1 MDKKNAVM
9 KSEFNNENDLESFDL
24 EALEN
29 KINDNIEEEL
39 KDLDYLES
47 EHEKIGNPDNLGD
60 VVQNIVWEQFINQL
74 GSIAGEDFIKANHGL
89 TLDLRNEAHIQTP
102 ENFKDGK
109 ISKHNHYSRESL
121 EQNYDR
127 YKNMPHKEF
136 RKKYVNKQMDSTL
149 KRAGTLEKE
158 GINTVQD
165 IYTGKQIPTAR
176 KTVDGKDNP
185 NAAQREHVKSSDELF
200 RNPSLQMANDNEAL
214 ASIINDPENVQ
225 GYTTAKRNRSK
236 SNKSVAEMD
245 DKDKTKHHEKANK
258 RAEEFIKEKEKEGE
272 ERLKQEGR
280 KTQKEEA
287 LRIGSSSLRA
297 AVMALLA
304 QLVKTIIGKL
314 VTWFKSANKNLSTL
328 KTSIKDAIVSFVT
341 DLKTNLQIAGNSII
355 STIIT
360 SIGNPILNTIKK
372 FWAILKQGWRALK
385 DVYQY
390 LKNPDNK
397 SKPIDIRLMEIG
409 KIVIVTLT
417 AGGALL
423 LGDLIEKKLSLIP
436 VFSIEIPLIGSLAS
450 ILGLFFGAVGAGII
464 GAILLNYIDKKIAKK
479 QKGESNKNII
489 DKSNK
494 VLSLQAEQ
502 QIINTV
508 KLDNIKLTANQN
520 IINRHEDAAEI
531 MKKSMASIMD
541 NTIHPLALE
550 DSIIIDEE
558 DIKVTNQLNH
568 INDELD
574 KLL

>member
-127 YKNMPHKEF
+127 YKNMTHKEF

-176 KTVDGKDNP
+176 NTVEGKDNP
-185 NAAQREHVKSSDELF
+185 KAAQREHVKSSDELY

-214 ASIINDPENVQ
+214 ASVINNPENLQ
-225 GYTTAKRNRSK
+225 GYTTAERNRSK

-258 RAEEFIKEKEKEGE
+258 RAEEFINKKEKEGE
-272 ERLKQEGR
+272 ERLKEEGR

-328 KTSIKDAIVSFVT
+328 RTSIKDAIVSFVT

-385 DVYQY
+385 DVYEY

-502 QIINTV
+502 QIINAV

-520 IINRHEDAAEI
+520 ITNRYEDAAEI
-531 MKKSMASIMD
+531 MKQSMDSIMD

>member
-121 EQNYDR
+121 EENYDR

-176 KTVDGKDNP
+176 KTADGKDNP
-185 NAAQREHVKSSDELF
+185 KAAQREHVKSSDELY

-214 ASIINDPENVQ
+214 ASVINNPENLQ
-225 GYTTAKRNRSK
+225 GYTTAERNRSK

-258 RAEEFIKEKEKEGE
+258 RAEEFINKKEKEGE
-272 ERLKQEGR
+272 ERLKEEGR

-328 KTSIKDAIVSFVT
+328 RTSIKDAIVSFVT

-423 LGDLIEKKLSLIP
+423 LGDLIEKKLLLIP

-502 QIINTV
+502 QIINAV

-520 IINRHEDAAEI
+520 ITNRHEDAAEI
-531 MKKSMASIMD
+531 MKQSMDSIMD

>member
-176 KTVDGKDNP
+176 KTIDGKDNP
-185 NAAQREHVKSSDELF
+185 MAAQREHVKSSDELF

-214 ASIINDPENVQ
+214 ASVINDPENLQ

-236 SNKSVAEMD
+236 SNKSVDEMD

-258 RAEEFIKEKEKEGE
+258 RAEEFINKKEKEGE

-328 KTSIKDAIVSFVT
+328 RTSIKDAIVSFVT

-397 SKPIDIRLMEIG
+397 KKPIDIRLMEIG

-494 VLSLQAEQ
+494 VLELQAEQ
-502 QIINTV
+502 QIISAV
-508 KLDNIKLTANQN
+508 KLDNIKLKSNQN
-520 IINRHEDAAEI
+520 IINRHEEASEI
-531 MKKSMASIMD
+531 MKKSMSLIMED
-541 NTIHPLALE
+541 TVHPLTFDE
-550 DSIIIDEE
+550 SIIIDEE
-558 DIKVTNQLNH
+558 DIKATKQISH

>member
-29 KINDNIEEEL
+29 KINDNIAEEL

-102 ENFKDGK
+102 ENFKNGK

-176 KTVDGKDNP
+176 KTADGKDNP
-185 NAAQREHVKSSDELF
+185 KAAQREHVKSSDELY

-214 ASIINDPENVQ
+214 ASVINNPENLQ
-225 GYTTAKRNRSK
+225 GYTTAERNRSK

-258 RAEEFIKEKEKEGE
+258 RAEEFINKKEKEGE

>member
-29 KINDNIEEEL
+29 KINENIEEEL

-47 EHEKIGNPDNLGD
+47 EHEKIGDPDNLGD

-176 KTVDGKDNP
+176 KTVDGNDNP
-185 NAAQREHVKSSDELF
+185 KAAQREHVKSSDELY

-214 ASIINDPENVQ
+214 ASVINNPENLQ
-225 GYTTAKRNRSK
+225 GYTTAERNRSK

-258 RAEEFIKEKEKEGE
+258 RAEEFINKKEKEGE

-328 KTSIKDAIVSFVT
+328 RTSIKDAIVSFVT

-502 QIINTV
+502 QIINAA

>member
-9 KSEFNNENDLESFDL
+9 KSEFNNGNDLESFDL

-185 NAAQREHVKSSDELF
+185 NAAQREHVKPSDELF

-258 RAEEFIKEKEKEGE
+258 RAEEFIKKKEKEGE

-489 DKSNK
+489 DKSNR

-508 KLDNIKLTANQN
+508 KLDNIKLIANQN

>member
-29 KINDNIEEEL
+29 KINENIEEEL

-47 EHEKIGNPDNLGD
+47 EHEKIGNPDNLGA

-102 ENFKDGK
+102 ENFKEGK

-127 YKNMPHKEF
+127 YKNMTHKEF

-176 KTVDGKDNP
+176 KTIDGKDNP
-185 NAAQREHVKSSDELF
+185 NAAQREHVKSSDELY

-214 ASIINDPENVQ
+214 ARVINDPENLQ

-258 RAEEFIKEKEKEGE
+258 RAEEFINKKEQEGE

-314 VTWFKSANKNLSTL
+314 VIWFKSANKNLSTL
-328 KTSIKDAIVSFVT
+328 RTSIKDAIVSFVT

-390 LKNPDNK
+390 LKDPANK
-397 SKPIDIRLMEIG
+397 NKPIDIRLMEIG

-464 GAILLNYIDKKIAKK
+464 GAILLNYIDKKIEKK

-502 QIINTV
+502 QIINAV

>member
-74 GSIAGEDFIKANHGL
+74 GIIAGEDFIKANHGL

-185 NAAQREHVKSSDELF
+185 KAAQREHVKSSDELY

-214 ASIINDPENVQ
+214 ASVINNPENLQ
-225 GYTTAKRNRSK
+225 GYTTAERNRSK

-258 RAEEFIKEKEKEGE
+258 RAEEFINKKEKEGE

-314 VTWFKSANKNLSTL
+314 VTWFKSANKKLSTL

-502 QIINTV
+502 QIINAV

>member
-121 EQNYDR
+121 EENYDR

-176 KTVDGKDNP
+176 KTADGKDNP
-185 NAAQREHVKSSDELF
+185 KAAQREHVKSSDELY

-214 ASIINDPENVQ
+214 ASVINNPENLQ
-225 GYTTAKRNRSK
+225 GYTTAERNRSK

-258 RAEEFIKEKEKEGE
+258 RAEEFINKKEKEGE

-328 KTSIKDAIVSFVT
+328 RTSIKDAIVSFVT

-423 LGDLIEKKLSLIP
+423 LGDLIEKKLLLIP

-494 VLSLQAEQ
+494 ILSLQAEQ
-502 QIINTV
+502 QVINAV

-531 MKKSMASIMD
+531 MKKSMSSIMD

>member
-29 KINDNIEEEL
+29 KINENIEEEL

-47 EHEKIGNPDNLGD
+47 EHEKIGDPDNLGD

-165 IYTGKQIPTAR
+165 IYTGKQIPTAH

-185 NAAQREHVKSSDELF
+185 KAAQREHVKSSDELY

-214 ASIINDPENVQ
+214 ASVINNPENLQ
-225 GYTTAKRNRSK
+225 GYTTAERNRSK

-258 RAEEFIKEKEKEGE
+258 RAEEFINKKEKEGE

-328 KTSIKDAIVSFVT
+328 RTSIKDAIVSFVT

-502 QIINTV
+502 QIINAV

>member
-74 GSIAGEDFIKANHGL
+74 GSIAGEDFIKANHGS

-258 RAEEFIKEKEKEGE
+258 RAEEFIKKKEKEGE

-541 NTIHPLALE
+541 NTIYPLALE

>member
-1 MDKKNAVM
+1 
-9 KSEFNNENDLESFDL
+9 
-24 EALEN
+24 
-29 KINDNIEEEL
+29 
-39 KDLDYLES
+39 
-47 EHEKIGNPDNLGD
+47 
-60 VVQNIVWEQFINQL
+60 
-74 GSIAGEDFIKANHGL
+74 
-89 TLDLRNEAHIQTP
+89 
-102 ENFKDGK
+102 
-109 ISKHNHYSRESL
+109 
-121 EQNYDR
+121 
-127 YKNMPHKEF
+127 
-136 RKKYVNKQMDSTL
+136 
-149 KRAGTLEKE
+149 
-158 GINTVQD
+158 
-165 IYTGKQIPTAR
+165 
-176 KTVDGKDNP
+176 
-185 NAAQREHVKSSDELF
+185 
-200 RNPSLQMANDNEAL
+200 MANDNEAL
-214 ASIINDPENVQ
+214 ASVINNPENLQ
-225 GYTTAKRNRSK
+225 GYTTAERNRSK

-258 RAEEFIKEKEKEGE
+258 RAEEFINKKEKEGE

-328 KTSIKDAIVSFVT
+328 RTSIKDAIVSFVT
-341 DLKTNLQIAGNSII
+341 DLKSNLQIAGNSII

-502 QIINTV
+502 QLISTV
-508 KLDNIKLTANQN
+508 KLDNIKLTSNQN

-541 NTIHPLALE
+541 DTVHPLTLDE
-550 DSIIIDEE
+550 SIIIDQE
-558 DIKVTNQLNH
+558 DIKVTKQLNH

>member
-176 KTVDGKDNP
+176 KTVDGKDNSK
-185 NAAQREHVKSSDELF
+185 AAQREHVKSSDELY

-214 ASIINDPENVQ
+214 ASVINNPENLQ
-225 GYTTAKRNRSK
+225 GYTTAERNRSK

-258 RAEEFIKEKEKEGE
+258 RAEEFINKKEKEGE

-341 DLKTNLQIAGNSII
+341 DLKSNLQIAGNSII

-502 QIINTV
+502 QLISTV
-508 KLDNIKLTANQN
+508 KLDNIKLTSNQN

-541 NTIHPLALE
+541 DTVHPLTLDE
-550 DSIIIDEE
+550 SIIIDQE
-558 DIKVTNQLNH
+558 DIKVTKQLNH

>member
-185 NAAQREHVKSSDELF
+185 KAAQREHVKSSDELY

-214 ASIINDPENVQ
+214 ASVINNPENLQ
-225 GYTTAKRNRSK
+225 GYTTAERNRSK

-258 RAEEFIKEKEKEGE
+258 RAEEFINKKEKEGE

-502 QIINTV
+502 QLISTV
-508 KLDNIKLTANQN
+508 KLDNIKLTSNQN

>member
-102 ENFKDGK
+102 ENFKEGK

-158 GINTVQD
+158 GVNTVQD
-165 IYTGKQIPTAR
+165 IYTGRQIPTAR
-176 KTVDGKDNP
+176 KTIDGKDNP
-185 NAAQREHVKSSDELF
+185 MAAQREHVKSSDELF

-214 ASIINDPENVQ
+214 ASVINHPENFQ

-258 RAEEFIKEKEKEGE
+258 RAEEFINKNEQEGE

-304 QLVKTIIGKL
+304 QLVKTIISKL

-328 KTSIKDAIVSFVT
+328 RTSIKDAIVSFVT

-390 LKNPDNK
+390 LKDPDNK
-397 SKPIDIRLMEIG
+397 NKPIDVRLMEIG

-423 LGDLIEKKLSLIP
+423 LGDLIEKKLLLIP

-520 IINRHEDAAEI
+520 ITNRHEDAAEI
-531 MKKSMASIMD
+531 MKQSMASIMD

>member
-165 IYTGKQIPTAR
+165 IYTGKQIPTAC

-185 NAAQREHVKSSDELF
+185 KAAQREHVKSSDELY

-214 ASIINDPENVQ
+214 ASVINNPENLQ
-225 GYTTAKRNRSK
+225 GYTTAERNRSK

-258 RAEEFIKEKEKEGE
+258 RAEEFINKKEKEGE

-314 VTWFKSANKNLSTL
+314 VTWFKSANKKLSTL

-502 QIINTV
+502 QIINAV

>member
-258 RAEEFIKEKEKEGE
+258 RAEEFIKKKEKEGE

>member
-258 RAEEFIKEKEKEGE
+258 RAEEFIKKKEKEGE

-280 KTQKEEA
+280 KT
-287 LRIGSSSLRA
+287 
-297 AVMALLA
+297 
-304 QLVKTIIGKL
+304 
-314 VTWFKSANKNLSTL
+314 
-328 KTSIKDAIVSFVT
+328 
-341 DLKTNLQIAGNSII
+341 
-355 STIIT
+355 
-360 SIGNPILNTIKK
+360 
-372 FWAILKQGWRALK
+372 
-385 DVYQY
+385 
-390 LKNPDNK
+390 
-397 SKPIDIRLMEIG
+397 
-409 KIVIVTLT
+409 
-417 AGGALL
+417 
-423 LGDLIEKKLSLIP
+423 
-436 VFSIEIPLIGSLAS
+436 
-450 ILGLFFGAVGAGII
+450 
-464 GAILLNYIDKKIAKK
+464 
-479 QKGESNKNII
+479 
-489 DKSNK
+489 
-494 VLSLQAEQ
+494 
-502 QIINTV
+502 
-508 KLDNIKLTANQN
+508 
-520 IINRHEDAAEI
+520 
-531 MKKSMASIMD
+531 
-541 NTIHPLALE
+541 
-550 DSIIIDEE
+550 
-558 DIKVTNQLNH
+558 
-568 INDELD
+568 
-574 KLL
+574 

>member
-258 RAEEFIKEKEKEGE
+258 RAEEFIKKKEKEGE

-409 KIVIVTLT
+409 KIAIVTLT

>member
-127 YKNMPHKEF
+127 YKNMTHKEF

-176 KTVDGKDNP
+176 KTVEGKDNP
-185 NAAQREHVKSSDELF
+185 KAAQREHVKSSDELY

-214 ASIINDPENVQ
+214 ASVINNPENLQ
-225 GYTTAKRNRSK
+225 GYTTAERNRSK

-258 RAEEFIKEKEKEGE
+258 RAEEFINKKEKEGE
-272 ERLKQEGR
+272 ERLKKEGR

-328 KTSIKDAIVSFVT
+328 RTSIKDAIVSFVT

-385 DVYQY
+385 DVYEY

-502 QIINTV
+502 QIINAV

-520 IINRHEDAAEI
+520 ITNRHEDAAEI
-531 MKKSMASIMD
+531 MKQSMDSIMD

>member
-185 NAAQREHVKSSDELF
+185 NAAQREHVKSSDELY

-214 ASIINDPENVQ
+214 ASVINNPENLQ
-225 GYTTAKRNRSK
+225 GYTTAERNRSK

-258 RAEEFIKEKEKEGE
+258 RAEEFINKKEKEGE
-272 ERLKQEGR
+272 ERLKEEGR

-328 KTSIKDAIVSFVT
+328 RTSIKDAIVSFVT

-385 DVYQY
+385 DVYEY

-502 QIINTV
+502 QIINAV

-520 IINRHEDAAEI
+520 ITNRHEDAAEI
-531 MKKSMASIMD
+531 MKQSMDSIMD

>member
-121 EQNYDR
+121 EENYDR

-176 KTVDGKDNP
+176 KTADGKDNP
-185 NAAQREHVKSSDELF
+185 KAAQREHVKSSDELY

-214 ASIINDPENVQ
+214 ASVINNPENLQ
-225 GYTTAKRNRSK
+225 GYTTAERNRSK

-258 RAEEFIKEKEKEGE
+258 RAEEFINKKEKEGE

-328 KTSIKDAIVSFVT
+328 RTSIKDAIVSFVT

-423 LGDLIEKKLSLIP
+423 LGDLIEKKLLLIP

-502 QIINTV
+502 QVINAV

-531 MKKSMASIMD
+531 MKQSMDSIMD

-574 KLL
+574 KLS

>member
-258 RAEEFIKEKEKEGE
+258 RAEEFIKKKEKEGE

-423 LGDLIEKKLSLIP
+423 LGDLIEKKISLIP

>member
-121 EQNYDR
+121 EENYDR

-176 KTVDGKDNP
+176 KTADGKDNP
-185 NAAQREHVKSSDELF
+185 KAAQREHVKSSDELY

-214 ASIINDPENVQ
+214 ASVINNPENLQ
-225 GYTTAKRNRSK
+225 GYTTAERNRSK

-258 RAEEFIKEKEKEGE
+258 RAEEFINKKEKEGE

-328 KTSIKDAIVSFVT
+328 RTSIKDAIVSFVT

-423 LGDLIEKKLSLIP
+423 LGDLIEKKLLLIP

-494 VLSLQAEQ
+494 ILSLQAEQ
-502 QIINTV
+502 QVINAV

>member
-127 YKNMPHKEF
+127 YKNVPHKEF

-258 RAEEFIKEKEKEGE
+258 RAEEFIKKKEKEGE

-328 KTSIKDAIVSFVT
+328 KTSIKVAIVSFVT

>member
-258 RAEEFIKEKEKEGE
+258 RAEEFIKKKEKEGE

-328 KTSIKDAIVSFVT
+328 KTSIKVAIVSFVT

>member
-214 ASIINDPENVQ
+214 ASIINDPENVE

-258 RAEEFIKEKEKEGE
+258 RAEEFIKKKEKEGE